1 MGYLEPITCN
11 IGVWQHLFTPRK
23 ITPITSNMVLRQ
35 LQTLYNDCL
44 EHDRKV
50 LRLSFQGK
58 FEEAE
63 VELRKRD
70 RILAKIKSMNTLR
83 MTEPQ
88 YKAEYEE
95 LERKRSMLIG

>member
-1 MGYLEPITCN
+1 
-11 IGVWQHLFTPRK
+11 
-23 ITPITSNMVLRQ
+23 MVLRQ
-35 LQTLYNDCL
+35 LQVLYNECL
-44 EHDRKV
+44 EQERKV

-70 RILAKIKSMNTLR
+70 RMLAQIKSMNTLH
-83 MTEPQ
+83 MAAPQ
-88 YKAEYEE
+88 FKAEYED